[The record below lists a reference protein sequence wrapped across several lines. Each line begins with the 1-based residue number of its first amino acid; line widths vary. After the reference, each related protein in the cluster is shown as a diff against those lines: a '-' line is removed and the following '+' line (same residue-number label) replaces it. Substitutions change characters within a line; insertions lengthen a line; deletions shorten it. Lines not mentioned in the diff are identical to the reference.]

1 LLLPLLS
8 FIGNLY
14 SFPLISPMGILY
26 YQGLDIMLT
35 IVGQCHVQ
43 RFMTLPKQTMTS
55 ALKVSKYIITS
66 ITARPIGFPLIL
78 EFMSFST
85 FITDIFLYSLRRV

>member
-14 SFPLISPMGILY
+14 NIPLISPMGILY

-43 RFMTLPKQTMTS
+43 HFMTLPQKTNN
-55 ALKVSKYIITS
+55 VSFK
-66 ITARPIGFPLIL
+66 GL
-78 EFMSFST
+78 EIYYHQYHSSSNRISFNT
-85 FITDIFLYSLRRV
+85 GVYVFLDFHN